1 MSLDFSSDDL
11 VFSINKNK
19 EIQFGGYNIKNKLL
33 KTGVPLFKN
42 YFSNDKT
49 LTIPAGLYMLNR
61 AGLTTETLGDNI
73 NDDIFND
80 VYYKNEKNE
89 LLVEDGLF
97 NKLEELVSN
106 KSNKNNKT
114 KRRRK
119 GKHKVT
125 QRKK

>member
-1 MSLDFSSDDL
+1 
-11 VFSINKNK
+11 
-19 EIQFGGYNIKNKLL
+19 
-33 KTGVPLFKN
+33 
-42 YFSNDKT
+42 
-49 LTIPAGLYMLNR
+49 
-61 AGLTTETLGDNI
+61 TLGDNI